1 MDKIALRPATTDDLE
16 AICAL
21 LNRSEQH
28 DGLPRVMLID
38 EFRENLDQPYID
50 LAADARLALRGGA
63 VAGFQYVW
71 NPPVE
76 SGDDRAYL
84 FGEVDPEHRGNGVGR
99 ELLRWGVERASE
111 RLRSHQH
118 ELARYIRVDAFEW
131 IDANH
136 RLYRRFGFE
145 RVRWFDEL
153 VRPLTDLP
161 AVPAL
166 ADIELLAWPDD
177 REEETL
183 KIRNEA
189 FTDHWGT
196 APMSASSWHT
206 TVYGHAGRPD
216 LSVVAVDRA
225 SGGVVAC
232 CVNHAYP
239 EDDELTGR
247 QEAWIHNVGTLRR
260 WRGRGVASAMIAW
273 SLATFAAHGFSH
285 AMIGVDGE
293 SPTGAARLYRNLGFT
308 SERRS
313 VTHQIEVR

>member
-1 MDKIALRPATTDDLE
+1 MDKIALRPARPDDLD
-16 AICAL
+16 AVCAL

-50 LAADARLALRGGA
+50 LAADARVALRGDTL
-63 VAGFQYVW
+63 AGFEYVW

-76 SGDDRAYL
+76 AGDDRAYL
-84 FGEVDPEHRGNGVGR
+84 FGEVDPEHRGHGVSR
-99 ELLRWGVERASE
+99 ELLTWGVERATE

-118 ELARYIRVDAFEW
+118 GLPRYIRVDAFEG
-131 IDANH
+131 IDSNH
-136 RLYRRFGFE
+136 RLYARLGFE
-145 RVRWFDEL
+145 QVRWFDEL

-166 ADIELLAWPDD
+166 ADVELLPWPHD
-177 REEETL
+177 RDEE
-183 KIRNEA
+183 IRQARNAA
-189 FTDHWGT
+189 FADHWGT
-196 APMSASSWHT
+196 SPMPASSWHT
-206 TVYGHAGRPD
+206 TVRGHGARPD

-232 CVNHAYP
+232 SINHADP

-247 QEAWIHNVGTLRR
+247 QEAWVHNLGTVRQ
-260 WRGRGVASAMIAW
+260 WRGRGLASAMIAW
-273 SLATFAAHGFSH
+273 SLAAFAAQGFSH

-313 VTHQIEVR
+313 ITHQIEVP

>member
-1 MDKIALRPATTDDLE
+1 MDKIALRPARPDDLE
-16 AICAL
+16 AVCAL
-21 LNRSEQH
+21 LNRAEQH

-50 LAADARLALRGGA
+50 LSADARVALRGDTM
-63 VAGFQYVW
+63 AGFQYVW
-71 NPPVE
+71 NPLVE

-84 FGEVDPEHRGNGVGR
+84 FGEVDPDHRGYGVGR
-99 ELLRWGVERASE
+99 ELLTWGIERATE

-118 ELARYIRVDAFEW
+118 GLPRFIRVDAFEW

-136 RLYRRFGFE
+136 RLYERLGFE

-161 AVPAL
+161 VVPAI
-166 ADIELLAWPDD
+166 AEVELLPWPDNRD
-177 REEETL
+177 EE
-183 KIRNEA
+183 IRQVRNAA
-189 FTDHWGT
+189 FADHWGT
-196 APMSASSWHT
+196 SPMPASSWHAA
-206 TVYGHAGRPD
+206 VRGHGARPD

-232 CVNHAYP
+232 CINHAYP

-247 QEAWIHNVGTLRR
+247 QEAWVHNLGTVQR
-260 WRGRGVASAMIAW
+260 WRGHGLASAMIAW
-273 SLATFAAHGFSH
+273 SLAAFAGHGFSH
-285 AMIGVDGE
+285 AMIGVDAE
-293 SPTGAARLYRNLGFT
+293 SPTGAARLYRHLGFT

-313 VTHQIEVR
+313 ITHQIEVR